1 MNLKFP
7 KIKKAFRKGGLHT
20 NPDVYWDILQAA
32 AFIIMVSSF
41 IFGFYLFRKID
52 REFVT
57 INDDSNSQVKLIG
70 KERVDKILE
79 YFKDKENKSIEILNS
94 PSPIIDPSK

>member
-7 KIKKAFRKGGLHT
+7 KIKKTFRKGGLHT
-20 NPDVYWDILQAA
+20 NPDVYWDIMQAA
-32 AFIIMVSSF
+32 AFILVVSSF

-52 REFVT
+52 REFIT
-57 INDDSNSQVKLIG
+57 INDDSNSQIKLIG
-70 KERVDKILE
+70 KERIDKILQ
-79 YFKDKENKSIEILNS
+79 YFADKEKNSNEILNS